1 MAKRGADFDDDFE
14 EELKKMCTET
24 KCDICVVPI
33 SGKEAGDKHYSGKI
47 HKKKVQKWKESW
59 LSFKKSKVIKSEGG
73 DDDNSMHSESNGGN
87 DNGGYSAPVSDQ
99 DPIQGMLR
107 QQREAVDG
115 SNGVKVEDNG
125 GDASEKSTEE
135 STDDRLLALSKAP
148 LDPKML
154 DSMDP
159 SQMKKVINPKKKNRW
174 GDDEESRAAPPE
186 DDPLDFSF
194 PDTYEKAM
202 YMCFNP
208 KTGIGYCQICNVMD
222 RYEKKVKKHFRSA
235 KHMGKLQTYNEQ
247 MASEAAV
254 LSGSAEANPPP
265 HRGFFCEVC
274 EADCSS
280 ESQLEQHMTGD
291 RHRTN
296 LRLMESALAADPELD
311 KDINPYNLPE
321 LWLRDRKH
329 CYMCDVQL
337 SSLRMATIHFN
348 SRDHRRAAGLKV
360 SEASKN
366 GQWLNEGDLHCD
378 VCNFRVKTEIEMRT
392 HEAGIR
398 HIENE
403 KTKLAVEGAG
413 GTWSCPKPAPIAPPR
428 YSVQDPGVGWTG
440 ESIQMSAEMI
450 NMMDSMSGQA
460 GFEGQAGWTP
470 GQGPMGGHMG
480 RNPMYPGPNGP
491 AGGRGPPQ
499 WYHMQPQHQEP
510 AYVNPKVI
518 EARRYAGV
526 DVQGLHCKCCDV
538 RFTDK
543 DQLEQHVELPD
554 HMEKAKD
561 IPHEELSFQQMNPQ
575 DYVPIPITG
584 DSMSSVRT
592 KQNSLHCP
600 FCKVWF
606 PTITILIYYHRV
618 RCKNFCCF
626 HVQNFVFL
634 FTI

>member
-1 MAKRGADFDDDFE
+1 
-14 EELKKMCTET
+14 
-24 KCDICVVPI
+24 
-33 SGKEAGDKHYSGKI
+33 
-47 HKKKVQKWKESW
+47 
-59 LSFKKSKVIKSEGG
+59 
-73 DDDNSMHSESNGGN
+73 
-87 DNGGYSAPVSDQ
+87 
-99 DPIQGMLR
+99 
-107 QQREAVDG
+107 
-115 SNGVKVEDNG
+115 
-125 GDASEKSTEE
+125 
-135 STDDRLLALSKAP
+135 
-148 LDPKML
+148 
-154 DSMDP
+154 
-159 SQMKKVINPKKKNRW
+159 
-174 GDDEESRAAPPE
+174 
-186 DDPLDFSF
+186 
-194 PDTYEKAM
+194 
-202 YMCFNP
+202 
-208 KTGIGYCQICNVMD
+208 
-222 RYEKKVKKHFRSA
+222 
-235 KHMGKLQTYNEQ
+235 
-247 MASEAAV
+247 
-254 LSGSAEANPPP
+254 
-265 HRGFFCEVC
+265 
-274 EADCSS
+274 
-280 ESQLEQHMTGD
+280 MTGD

-348 SRDHRRAAGLKV
+348 SRDHRRAAGLRV

-366 GQWLNEGDLHCD
+366 AEWLNEGDLHCD

-398 HIENE
+398 HLENE

-413 GTWSCPKPAPIAPPR
+413 GTWSCSFPSPLPPPK

-440 ESIQMSAEMI
+440 ESIGVSAEMV

-460 GFEGQAGWTP
+460 GFGGQNGWIP

-499 WYHMQPQHQEP
+499 WYHMQPQPQEHSFM
-510 AYVNPKVI
+510 NPKVI
-518 EARRYAGV
+518 ELRRYAGV
-526 DVQGLHCKCCDV
+526 DVSGLHCKCCDV

-543 DQLEQHVELPD
+543 DQLEQHLELPD

-561 IPHEELSFQQMNPQ
+561 IPHEELSYQAMNPE
-575 DYVPIPITG
+575 DYVPVPITG

-606 PTITILIYYHRV
+606 PSVTILIYYHSIREEHKENIARYVAEKQTEGEMLECQACRIKAATPEQLWDECIRLQKGKIFGRTRTYSCDKCDVHLSEIEWLQKHFQGEKHDYISKRV
-618 RCKNFCCF
+618 DQLLPVQWEPQEMVVVQKMDFDQFTYQYSYYPEWQCLVCKVGFAGIDKYKKHLTTLF
-626 HVQNFVFL
+626 HMRKCAGEPGLRFDPNNRPMKCLTRKQRAEVLAEAV
-634 FTI
+634 